1 MTHISPRERN
11 LLVVTVLIV
20 LYGII
25 GFSMRK
31 QLDELGR
38 QRNAYA
44 TAKSQLAFERQMIE
58 ATPMIQ
64 KQYDE
69 LKALMPVFSME
80 KAVDTHW
87 LGIMDGI
94 ATKEKINIVKRQTG
108 KENRVGEVY
117 EFAVECREWDG
128 RLDSLTKFLYELESQ
143 GVMLDMRQLFI
154 RPHPQQPGF
163 LRGSFTLYCAYM
175 RDPNAPSEKS
185 VVSQKES
192 PESSSSPER
201 PLDKPGNA
209 SPAK

>member
-1 MTHISPRERN
+1 MTQISPRERN
-11 LLVVTVLIV
+11 LLVVTVLIL

-31 QLDELGR
+31 QLDELKK
-38 QRNAYA
+38 QRDSYA
-44 TAKSQLAFERQMIE
+44 SAKSQLAFERQMID

-69 LKALMPVFSME
+69 LKSLMPVFSME

-128 RLDSLTKFLYELESQ
+128 RLDSLTRFLYELESK

-154 RPHPQQPGF
+154 RPHPQQAGF

-175 RDPNAPSEKS
+175 RDPNAPSEKPAAAPQEP
-185 VVSQKES
+185 VQPPAA
-192 PESSSSPER
+192 PEGTSAKPEE
-201 PLDKPGNA
+201 
-209 SPAK
+209 PAPSN